1 MSDEQA
7 IKILKDMIE
16 YEWGFIDDEYP
27 SCIYACQKAIEALE
41 QKINIAKFNQEA
53 YEKEKSNGA

>member
-16 YEWGFIDDEYP
+16 YEWGFIDNEYP

-41 QKINIAKFNQEA
+41 QKINITH
-53 YEKEKSNGA
+53 EKENN